1 MKIQYPDTL
10 HPPSTPPLEQGG
22 MVYKYICPVNEKRL
36 RADFQVLRY
45 MPDAEVLD
53 LHYGGGETILYD
65 NYHNHLAVVD
75 TKFIG
80 IIDSERKRGSKHPD
94 LSPEMNILIGYD
106 IRWEL
111 NGVYWMT
118 HFEDETSIISLDR
131 LDPMTPEDIKNYLL
145 YGQKRLAS
153 K

>member
-1 MKIQYPDTL
+1 MKTQHPDTL
-10 HPPSTPPLEQGG
+10 HPPSTPPLEQGDL
-22 MVYKYICPVNEKRL
+22 VYKYICPVSEKRL
-36 RADFQVLRY
+36 KADFEVLRY

-65 NYHNHLAVVD
+65 NFNNHLAVID
-75 TKFIG
+75 TRFIG

-94 LSPEMNILIGYD
+94 LSPEMNMLIGYD
-106 IRWEL
+106 IRWEQ
-111 NGVYWMT
+111 NGAYWMT
-118 HFEDETSIISLDR
+118 NFEDELSIITLAR
-131 LDPMTPEDIKNYLL
+131 LDPMTPTDIKNYLL